1 MQSSPQPRQRRSQR
15 NRALY
20 PEDAQGQQYPSY
32 PEYEQPQHAAYPQ
45 EDAAWQQQSP
55 YQRPQQSY
63 PQQGYYQQSYPQQGY
78 QQPYQ
83 QPAYRQDYYG
93 QPYPPQPRGNEY
105 ESQRPPRRGHAGEGK
120 WLLVIILCIALLAGG
135 GFYVSEIYSTYY
147 PAFQQKLSTMANDRF
162 YHGVHVDG
170 VHLGGMT
177 MEEARL
183 AVRQYADYSDEAY
196 SLAVTVDGKT
206 WRITQNELPL
216 KRNTEA
222 VLQEAFTIGRQGTLS
237 TLGSDVTP
245 FEMRYQHAQQTNQQ
259 GAYLYTEIT
268 YDKAT
273 VRKLAETI
281 ASRVYVEPRDASVHS
296 FDSNTRTFKF
306 NPEQVGAYINAEDIY
321 NAIVRQMDARNYN
334 GAVALSTTAVT
345 PQTTVATLS
354 KSFGLVATYSTQT
367 LADYNRNINIRLAC
381 NAITMEVKNGETF
394 SFNKATGMRTVE
406 KGYLSAGVIVS
417 GANEEGTGGGIC
429 QVSSTLY
436 NTAILANM
444 EIVSRSPH
452 AWPSTYV
459 DPGRDATVDWQYY
472 QTLEQ
477 SVDFKF
483 KNTSGHPIYIVAYL
497 KGNNL
502 NRICT
507 CTVEIYGVAF
517 NPGITIGITTELVS
531 TTPAPTEVEMVY
543 NEKLEYGTT
552 KEIRKARPGYVY
564 NTYRVYYMNGVET
577 GRELICKPTY
587 RAYKQKIEYNY

>member
-15 NRALY
+15 NRAQY
-20 PEDAQGQQYPSY
+20 PEDTQGQAYPSY
-32 PEYEQPQHAAYPQ
+32 PEYNQPRQAAYPQ
-45 EDAAWQQQSP
+45 QDQSWQQSP
-55 YQRPQQSY
+55 YQPPRQNYQQNSYYQQPYQQQSYPQQSY
-63 PQQGYYQQSYPQQGY
+63 PQNYYQ
-78 QQPYQ
+78 
-83 QPAYRQDYYG
+83 
-93 QPYPPQPRGNEY
+93 QPYPPQPRGNSY
-105 ESQRPPRRGHAGEGK
+105 ESDKPPRRCHSGEGK
-120 WLLVIILCIALLAGG
+120 WLLVIIVCIAILAGA
-135 GFYVSEIYSTYY
+135 GFYVSTLHSTYY
-147 PAFQQKLSTMANDRF
+147 PIFQQKLAMLSNDRF
-162 YHGVHVDG
+162 YAGVHVDG

-177 MEEARL
+177 MAEAKQ
-183 AVRQYADYSDEAY
+183 AVQQYADYSDEAY

-222 VLQEAFTIGRQGTLS
+222 VLKEAFTIGRQGTLA
-237 TLGSDVTP
+237 TLGSDITP
-245 FEMRYQHAQQTNQQ
+245 FEMRYQHAQQVNQQ

-296 FDSNTRTFKF
+296 FDSSARTFKF
-306 NPEQVGAYINAEDIY
+306 NPEQVGTYIDTEQIY
-321 NAIVRQMDARNYN
+321 NAIVAQMDNRNYN
-334 GAVALSTTAVT
+334 GAIALNTTTVQ
-345 PQTTVATLS
+345 PNTTVATLS

-381 NAITMEVKNGETF
+381 DAVTMEVKNGETF
-394 SFNKATGMRTVE
+394 SFNQATGRRTVE

-436 NTAILANM
+436 NTAMLANM
-444 EIVSRSPH
+444 EIVSRYPH

-459 DPGRDATVDWQYY
+459 EAGRDATVDWQSY

-502 NRICT
+502 NRVCT
-507 CTVEIYGVAF
+507 CVVEIYGVAF
-517 NPGITIGITTELVS
+517 NPGITIGIATELVS
-531 TTPAPTEVEMVY
+531 TTPAPTEVEMVF

-577 GRELICKPTY
+577 GRELVRKSTY
-587 RAYKQKIEYNY
+587 RTYTQKIEYNY